1 MGKIYDDGNFF
12 SGVSYSVDEI
22 SFTYTS
28 WNDSVGSA
36 LTKVAKTVPSS
47 FNYAQGELWEKIA
60 PLLKVEENEIKYC
73 GYEGEIGGLNERA

>member
-47 FNYAQGELWEKIA
+47 FNYAQVSCGKRLR
-60 PLLKVEENEIKYC
+60 PFLKWRKTKSNTVATRAKL
-73 GYEGEIGGLNERA
+73 EG